1 MKQTGSPL
9 WPHGQ
14 AVKTSPFHGGNPGSI
29 PGGVT
34 SKPVNFTF
42 AGFFFFAEQSRI
54 VIEMLLSKYLKII
67 GNLTHNQM
75 TAKKNHFI
83 IIQEGIII
91 KQFFFCY
98 RLRRKISFDFYSFG
112 LREEEG

>member
-1 MKQTGSPL
+1 M
-9 WPHGQ
+9 
-14 AVKTSPFHGGNPGSI
+14 
-29 PGGVT
+29 
-34 SKPVNFTF
+34 
-42 AGFFFFAEQSRI
+42 

-75 TAKKNHFI
+75 TVKKNHFI

-98 RLRRKISFDFYSFG
+98 RLKRKISFDFYSFG
-112 LREEEG
+112 LREEEGRLSEQQESDGIFSSSGSRLSRA